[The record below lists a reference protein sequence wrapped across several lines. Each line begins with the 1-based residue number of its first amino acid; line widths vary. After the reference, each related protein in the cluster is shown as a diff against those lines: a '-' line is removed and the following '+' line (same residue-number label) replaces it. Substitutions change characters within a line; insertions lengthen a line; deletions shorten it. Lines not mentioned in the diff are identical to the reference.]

1 MDMADTQSWNTKS
14 YQSDAG
20 FVSVLGAGVVEWLD
34 LQAGERILDLGCG
47 DGVLTRS
54 LVEAGAEVVGVDSSE
69 SFIQTA
75 KASGLD
81 ARLMDGQVLEFN
93 HEFDAVFTSAALH
106 WMLEPELVL
115 SGVVKSLKPHGRFV
129 GEFGAFGN
137 VGAIVAAMRAV
148 GKSMGGDVS
157 LAFPCFFPTV
167 EQYSELLKQHG
178 FEIDEIISFAR
189 PTPVP
194 NGIKPW
200 LKVMGGAFFRQFGEK
215 EDEAY
220 DLVIDAL
227 RPSLQDYQGSWT
239 ADYVRLRFR
248 AHL

>member
-1 MDMADTQSWNTKS
+1 MGDKQSWNTDS
-14 YQSDAG
+14 YQNDAG

-34 LQAGERILDLGCG
+34 PKSGERILDLGCG
-47 DGVLTRS
+47 DGVLTKS
-54 LVEAGAEVVGVDSSE
+54 LIEAGADVVGVDASE
-69 SFIQTA
+69 SFVETA
-75 KASGLD
+75 IASGID
-81 ARLMDGQVLEFN
+81 ARLMDGQALDFD

-106 WMLEPELVL
+106 WMLEPEKVI
-115 SGVVKSLKPHGRFV
+115 SGVVNALKPGGRFV

-137 VGAIVAAMRAV
+137 VAAIITAMRAV
-148 GKSMGGDVS
+148 GRSMGGDVS
-157 LAFPCFFPTV
+157 LAYPWFFPTV
-167 EQYSELLKQHG
+167 AQYSALLEKHG
-178 FEIDEIISFAR
+178 FAIDEIISFAR

-200 LKVMGGAFFRQFGEK
+200 LSVMCGPFFRQFGGR

-227 RPSLQDYQGSWT
+227 KPSLQDFEGNWT